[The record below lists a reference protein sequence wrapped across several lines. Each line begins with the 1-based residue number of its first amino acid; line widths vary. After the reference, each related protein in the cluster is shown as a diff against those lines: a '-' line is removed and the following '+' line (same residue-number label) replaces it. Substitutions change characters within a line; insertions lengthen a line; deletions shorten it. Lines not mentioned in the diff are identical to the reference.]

1 MCYFCCSCGV
11 EFGVVVSF
19 CLDSFQG
26 KLKWFPD
33 SMTATKEVN
42 FLFVQR
48 LFRCPLVDPHTLSL
62 FYYWELL
69 LELDWVDMKW
79 KSDPFFLAGG

>member
-1 MCYFCCSCGV
+1 MFV
-11 EFGVVVSF
+11 FVVVSF
-19 CLDSFQG
+19 CLDRFQG

-33 SMTATKEVN
+33 SMTAIVRGKEVN

-69 LELDWVDMKW
+69 LLELDWVDMKW